1 MHRLQVVL
9 GHLAG
14 RPESSSALQ
23 AAPCAAGFPQAS
35 ASDVVVVHGRRTPIG
50 RAGRGGFKDTT
61 PDELLSAVLTA
72 VLQDVDLRPE
82 QLGDISV
89 GNVLQPGAGAVVARV
104 AQFLSGIPE
113 TVPLSTVN
121 RQCSSGLQA
130 VANIAGGIRNGSYD
144 IGMACGVESMTLSQR
159 GNSGNISLRLL
170 ENEKA
175 RDCLIPMGITS
186 ENVAERFGISRQKQ
200 DAFALASQQ
209 KAARAQSRGS
219 FRAEI
224 VPVTT
229 TVLDDQGN
237 KKTIT
242 VTQDEGVRPSTSM
255 EGLAKLK
262 PAFKD
267 GGSTTAGNSSQVS
280 DGAAAVLLA
289 RRSKAEELG
298 LPILGILRSYAV
310 VGVPPDIMGI
320 GPAYAIPAA
329 LQKAGLTVNDIDVF
343 EINEAF
349 ASQAL
354 YCVEKLGIP
363 AEKVNPLGGA
373 IALGHPLGCTGARQV
388 VTLLNELKRR
398 GKRAYGVVSM
408 CIGTGMGA
416 AAVFEYPG
424 N

>member
-1 MHRLQVVL
+1 MQRLQVVL

-23 AAPCAAGFPQAS
+23 AAPCSAGFPQAS

-50 RAGRGGFKDTT
+50 RAGRGGFKT
-61 PDELLSAVLTA
+61 PPPTSFCRPVMTA
-72 VLQDVDLRPE
+72 VLQDVKLKPE

-89 GNVLQPGAGAVVARV
+89 GNVLQPGAGALMARI

-144 IGMACGVESMTLSQR
+144 IGMACGVESMSLSER
-159 GNSGNISLRLL
+159 GNPGNISSRLL

-200 DAFALASQQ
+200 DAFALASQR
-209 KAARAQSRGS
+209 KAASAQSRGC
-219 FRAEI
+219 FHAEI

-229 TVLDDQGN
+229 TVLDDKGD

-242 VTQDEGVRPSTSM
+242 VSQDEGVRPSTTM

-267 GGSTTAGNSSQVS
+267 GGSTTETPV
-280 DGAAAVLLA
+280 
-289 RRSKAEELG
+289 R
-298 LPILGILRSYAV
+298 
-310 VGVPPDIMGI
+310 
-320 GPAYAIPAA
+320 
-329 LQKAGLTVNDIDVF
+329 
-343 EINEAF
+343 
-349 ASQAL
+349 
-354 YCVEKLGIP
+354 
-363 AEKVNPLGGA
+363 
-373 IALGHPLGCTGARQV
+373 
-388 VTLLNELKRR
+388 
-398 GKRAYGVVSM
+398 
-408 CIGTGMGA
+408 
-416 AAVFEYPG
+416 
-424 N
+424 

>member
-23 AAPCAAGFPQAS
+23 AAPCSAGFLQAS

-50 RAGRGGFKDTT
+50 RASRGCFKDTT

-72 VLQDVDLRPE
+72 VLQDVRLKPE

-89 GNVLQPGAGAVVARV
+89 GNVLEPGAGAVMARI

-144 IGMACGVESMTLSQR
+144 IGMACGVESMSLSGM
-159 GNSGNISLRLL
+159 GNPGNISSRLL
-170 ENEKA
+170 ESEKA
-175 RDCLIPMGITS
+175 RDCLTPMGMTS

-200 DAFALASQQ
+200 DDFALASQQ
-209 KAARAQSRGS
+209 KAASAQSRGC

-229 TVLDDQGN
+229 TVLDDKGD

-242 VTQDEGVRPSTSM
+242 VSQDEGVRPSTTM
-255 EGLAKLK
+255 QGLAKLK

-298 LPILGILRSYAV
+298 LPILGVLRSYAV
-310 VGVPPDIMGI
+310 VGVPPDVMGI

-329 LQKAGLTVNDIDVF
+329 LQKAGLTVNDIDIF

-349 ASQAL
+349 ASQAV

-398 GKRAYGVVSM
+398 GRRAYGVVSM

>member
-23 AAPCAAGFPQAS
+23 AAPCSAGFPQAS

-72 VLQDVDLRPE
+72 VLQDVRLKF
-82 QLGDISV
+82 LST
-89 GNVLQPGAGAVVARV
+89 GNVLQPGAGAIMARI
-104 AQFLSGIPE
+104 AQFLSDIPE
-113 TVPLSTVN
+113 TVPLSTIN

-130 VANIAGGIRNGSYD
+130 VANIAGARE
-144 IGMACGVESMTLSQR
+144 VESMSLSER
-159 GNSGNISLRLL
+159 GNPGNVSSRLL

-186 ENVAERFGISRQKQ
+186 ENVAEQFGISRQKQ

-209 KAARAQSRGS
+209 KAARAQSRGC

-229 TVLDDQGN
+229 TILDDKGN
-237 KKTIT
+237 KKTVT
-242 VTQDEGVRPSTSM
+242 VSQDEGVRPSTTM

-298 LPILGILRSYAV
+298 LPILGVLRSYAV

-329 LQKAGLTVNDIDVF
+329 LQKAGRLLCG
-343 EINEAF
+343 EA
-349 ASQAL
+349 
-354 YCVEKLGIP
+354 G
-363 AEKVNPLGGA
+363 NPCRESEPPGGCNSPGPPPG
-373 IALGHPLGCTGARQV
+373 LH
-388 VTLLNELKRR
+388 R
-398 GKRAYGVVSM
+398 GKAGRHTAQ
-408 CIGTGMGA
+408 
-416 AAVFEYPG
+416 
-424 N
+424 

>member
-14 RPESSSALQ
+14 RSESSSALQ
-23 AAPCAAGFPQAS
+23 AAPCSAGFPQAS

-72 VLQDVDLRPE
+72 VLQDVKLKPE
-82 QLGDISV
+82 CLGDISV
-89 GNVLQPGAGAVVARV
+89 GNVLQPGAGAAMARI

-113 TVPLSTVN
+113 TVPLSAVN

-130 VANIAGGIRNGSYD
+130 VANIAGNSLFLLR
-144 IGMACGVESMTLSQR
+144 VESMTLSER
-159 GNSGNISLRLL
+159 GNPGNISSRLL

-209 KAARAQSRGS
+209 KAASAQSKGC

-229 TVLDDQGN
+229 TVLDDKGDR
-237 KKTIT
+237 KTIT
-242 VTQDEGVRPSTSM
+242 VSQDEGVRPSTTM

-298 LPILGILRSYAV
+298 LPILGVLRSYAV

-329 LQKAGLTVNDIDVF
+329 LQKAGEVAPSHPV
-343 EINEAF
+343 
-349 ASQAL
+349 
-354 YCVEKLGIP
+354 LGSFITWIWDWGVL
-363 AEKVNPLGGA
+363 EKVNPLGGA

-398 GKRAYGVVSM
+398 GRRAYGVVSM

>member
-23 AAPCAAGFPQAS
+23 AAPCSAGFLQAS

-50 RAGRGGFKDTT
+50 RASRGGFKNTT

-72 VLQDVDLRPE
+72 VLQDVKLKPE

-89 GNVLQPGAGAVVARV
+89 GNVLQPGAGAIMARI

-159 GNSGNISLRLL
+159 GNHGNISSRLL

-186 ENVAERFGISRQKQ
+186 ENVAERFGVSRQKQ

-209 KAARAQSRGS
+209 KAASAQSRGC

-229 TVLDDQGN
+229 TVLDDKGD

-242 VTQDEGVRPSTSM
+242 VSQDEGVRPSTTM
-255 EGLAKLK
+255 QGLAKLK

-298 LPILGILRSYAV
+298 LPILGVLRSYAV
-310 VGVPPDIMGI
+310 VGVPPDVMGI

-329 LQKAGLTVNDIDVF
+329 LQKAGLTVNDIDIF

-349 ASQAL
+349 ASQAV

-398 GKRAYGVVSM
+398 GRRAYGVVSM